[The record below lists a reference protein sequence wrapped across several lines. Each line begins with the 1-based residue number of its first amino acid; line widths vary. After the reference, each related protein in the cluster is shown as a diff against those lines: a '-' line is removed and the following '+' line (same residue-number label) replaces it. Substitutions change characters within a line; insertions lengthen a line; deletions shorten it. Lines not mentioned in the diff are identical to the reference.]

1 MSRAAEAPH
10 APAVAWLALVL
21 VTPGD
26 RPAGRTLAVA
36 DAALQGGATAVLLRE
51 PQLPPAELEALALA
65 LAGACRE
72 RGARLLV
79 SRDARLALRAGAD
92 GVQAGWGGPDVD
104 ELRAA
109 APGLPVGRSAHWP
122 LEPPDLRADWIT
134 LSPFRAT
141 PRSHPRPLLEPA
153 QVRAALATP
162 GLPPCVAL
170 GGLAAED
177 VPSLPQGLAGVAVLR
192 AVADARDPRTAAAG
206 LRAAVDARLR
216 GGARFGPPAARPAG
230 RPRP

>member
-1 MSRAAEAPH
+1 MSRAAEVPR
-10 APAVAWLALVL
+10 APALAWLALVL

-26 RPAGRTLAVA
+26 RPAGRTLALA
-36 DAALQGGATAVLLRE
+36 HAALEGGATALLLRE
-51 PQLPPAELEALALA
+51 PQLAPAEREALALA
-65 LAGACRE
+65 LAGVCHE

-79 SRDARLALRAGAD
+79 SRDAELARRAGAD

-109 APGLPVGRSAHWP
+109 APGLAVGRSAHWP
-122 LEPPDLRADWIT
+122 LLPQDLRADWVT
-134 LSPFRAT
+134 LAPFRAT

-170 GGLAAED
+170 GGLTAAD
-177 VPSLPQGLAGVAVLR
+177 VPGLPAGLSGVAVLR
-192 AVADARDPRTAAAG
+192 ALADAPDPRSAAAG
-206 LRAAVDARLR
+206 LRAAVDARLA
-216 GGARFGPPAARPAG
+216 GSVRFGPPAAEG
-230 RPRP
+230 RP